1 MSDFPIGYKAAAADR
16 ENYDRIIAD
25 IQRAEA
31 KSQEMQQL
39 ADRTEVLAEQ
49 SDHRLRELK
58 TKRLNILANP
68 ATHGDW
74 RVTLE

>member
-1 MSDFPIGYKAAAADR
+1 MRDSGPVRRVVI
-16 ENYDRIIAD
+16 NCPVIAD

-58 TKRLNILANP
+58 TKRLNNLANP